1 MIIVLLLLFSV
12 RRAGCVVVV
21 VVVLLLL
28 PVVLYC
34 TQHPVIFVCVIIF
47 FEFELQDLQHV
58 GLQAQDFQTKQKRC

>member
-12 RRAGCVVVV
+12 RSAGCVVV

>member
-12 RRAGCVVVV
+12 RRAGCVV